1 MHDALDDPTVQK
13 IVCMKSAQVAWT
25 DGVLLNYVG
34 RRIDVDPCPMII
46 MFAKEKSAKKFN
58 LEKFEPMIEV
68 TPRLSAKLPV
78 HAARDKNNLWDH
90 KTFPRGFL
98 KFITS
103 NAPDDVKST
112 PAPVVAVEEPDD
124 ANANVREQGDSIT
137 LLEERN
143 KSYSDSRRKVIFGG
157 TPTVDGFSRIQQA
170 YSGSDQRV
178 YLVPCPDCGEEHELA
193 WENVT
198 WSDDAEVAHEVFGRA
213 RPDSAR
219 YVCPHCGSLWDDAA
233 RVRAVRKGR
242 WVATAPFFGVAGFRL
257 NELVSPFPGSR
268 MAELVKK
275 WLTAEKALLAGD
287 DTKMRAFVN
296 NSQGRPYKYKSDLPE
311 LDELAERAMP
321 YAAFTVP
328 AGGLLL
334 TLGVD
339 VQHDRIALVLRAWGR
354 GEESWLVVWDEIHGN
369 VLHQDE
375 NPLEGGVWGALT
387 EMLMSGYRH
396 ETGGV
401 LRIRAMSIDSSDGS
415 TSDAVYK
422 YVRAAR
428 RAGLNVMAI
437 KGSTDANAEVFS
449 VPKQSVDSTRNN
461 SKAAKYGLSVG
472 WWSPTIGSFQYMVDD
487 RSFRIDGK
495 PVWHS
500 GNVTPLD
507 ASKGGVMSGS
517 VTFAAGQRLFLDEGS
532 AAFPSIAF
540 VNDGV
545 PDTGLYHARD
555 GVFGVTC
562 NGVVTVTFA
571 QEATYFQAPAAG
583 PSPAAGDNSLRFAT
597 TEWVTAAIGT
607 ASIGQIVMEARTSTR
622 AGYVK
627 CDGSQYKRADY
638 PALWAYAQA
647 SGALVS
653 EAEYASGRWGG
664 FSTADGQTYFRVP
677 DLRGE
682 FLRCWS
688 DGRGD
693 VDAGR
698 AIGSFQASQNQAHTH
713 AASSSTV
720 DDHAHN
726 VWSGPNG
733 WHEHGV
739 NQTPHAH
746 ITWTGAV
753 QVAGTAPGAGMGP
766 YNGRVTQ
773 MWSDEAMANI
783 GIAGNGTHDHAIA
796 MDGAG
801 KHAHTISV
809 QADGGAEARPRN
821 VALLAMIRAY

>member
-1 MHDALDDPTVQK
+1 MANLKEDSAWVDGIYQLETSDPVQGGPDGVDNVQAKQLGSRTRYLKDRADATDKRVDAMGQTVAGLGTDKLPVAGGTLKGVLLGKLGAIAPNNPQGAGYGFDGDADSGMFSPKDGLVQIGAQGIAHFETRGTDTYVGPNIAGGNLVLVAGADSRALVTSEGRMLVGSWNSDGVSRLQVSGSARADGFVSDALDAGGAHFRARNGDYGAFLRNDGTNVNLLSTKKGDSSGQANDYRPFAWNLATGYVTIDANGRGTTLGGVATIVGDAK
-13 IVCMKSAQVAWT
+13 IGIATNEGRAWI
-25 DGVLLNYVG
+25 GPLNGY
-34 RRIDVDPCPMII
+34 
-46 MFAKEKSAKKFN
+46 FY
-58 LEKFEPMIEV
+58 
-68 TPRLSAKLPV
+68 
-78 HAARDKNNLWDH
+78 
-90 KTFPRGFL
+90 
-98 KFITS
+98 S
-103 NAPDDVKST
+103 NAV
-112 PAPVVAVEEPDD
+112 
-124 ANANVREQGDSIT
+124 
-137 LLEERN
+137 
-143 KSYSDSRRKVIFGG
+143 
-157 TPTVDGFSRIQQA
+157 
-170 YSGSDQRV
+170 
-178 YLVPCPDCGEEHELA
+178 
-193 WENVT
+193 
-198 WSDDAEVAHEVFGRA
+198 
-213 RPDSAR
+213 
-219 YVCPHCGSLWDDAA
+219 
-233 RVRAVRKGR
+233 
-242 WVATAPFFGVAGFRL
+242 
-257 NELVSPFPGSR
+257 
-268 MAELVKK
+268 
-275 WLTAEKALLAGD
+275 
-287 DTKMRAFVN
+287 
-296 NSQGRPYKYKSDLPE
+296 
-311 LDELAERAMP
+311 
-321 YAAFTVP
+321 
-328 AGGLLL
+328 
-334 TLGVD
+334 
-339 VQHDRIALVLRAWGR
+339 
-354 GEESWLVVWDEIHGN
+354 
-369 VLHQDE
+369 
-375 NPLEGGVWGALT
+375 
-387 EMLMSGYRH
+387 
-396 ETGGV
+396 
-401 LRIRAMSIDSSDGS
+401 
-415 TSDAVYK
+415 
-422 YVRAAR
+422 
-428 RAGLNVMAI
+428 
-437 KGSTDANAEVFS
+437 
-449 VPKQSVDSTRNN
+449 
-461 SKAAKYGLSVG
+461 SVG
-472 WWSPTIGSFQYMVDD
+472 WWSPTVGSFQYMVDD

-607 ASIGQIVMEARTSTR
+607 VSIGQIVMEARTSTR

-627 CDGSQYKRADY
+627 CDGAQYKRADY

-720 DDHAHN
+720 DDHWHK

-773 MWSDEAMANI
+773 MWSDEAIANI

>member
-1 MHDALDDPTVQK
+1 MANLKEDSAWVDGIYQLETSDPVQGGPDGVDNVQAKQLGSRTRYLKDRADATDKRVDAMGQTVAGLGTDKLPIAGGTLKGVLLGKLGAIAPNNPQGAGYGFDGDADSGMFSPKDGLVQIGAQGIAHFETRGTDTYVGPNVAGGNLVLVAGADGRAVVTSEGRMLIGSWNSDGVSRLQVTGSARADGFVSDALDAGGAHFRARNGDYGAFLRNDGTNVYLLSTKKGDPSGQFNDYRPFAWNLATGYVTIDANGQGTTLGGVTTIVRDAK
-13 IVCMKSAQVAWT
+13 IGIATNEGRAWI
-25 DGVLLNYVG
+25 GPLNGY
-34 RRIDVDPCPMII
+34 
-46 MFAKEKSAKKFN
+46 FY
-58 LEKFEPMIEV
+58 
-68 TPRLSAKLPV
+68 
-78 HAARDKNNLWDH
+78 
-90 KTFPRGFL
+90 
-98 KFITS
+98 S
-103 NAPDDVKST
+103 NAV
-112 PAPVVAVEEPDD
+112 
-124 ANANVREQGDSIT
+124 
-137 LLEERN
+137 
-143 KSYSDSRRKVIFGG
+143 
-157 TPTVDGFSRIQQA
+157 
-170 YSGSDQRV
+170 
-178 YLVPCPDCGEEHELA
+178 
-193 WENVT
+193 
-198 WSDDAEVAHEVFGRA
+198 
-213 RPDSAR
+213 
-219 YVCPHCGSLWDDAA
+219 
-233 RVRAVRKGR
+233 
-242 WVATAPFFGVAGFRL
+242 
-257 NELVSPFPGSR
+257 
-268 MAELVKK
+268 
-275 WLTAEKALLAGD
+275 
-287 DTKMRAFVN
+287 
-296 NSQGRPYKYKSDLPE
+296 
-311 LDELAERAMP
+311 
-321 YAAFTVP
+321 
-328 AGGLLL
+328 
-334 TLGVD
+334 
-339 VQHDRIALVLRAWGR
+339 
-354 GEESWLVVWDEIHGN
+354 
-369 VLHQDE
+369 
-375 NPLEGGVWGALT
+375 
-387 EMLMSGYRH
+387 
-396 ETGGV
+396 
-401 LRIRAMSIDSSDGS
+401 
-415 TSDAVYK
+415 
-422 YVRAAR
+422 
-428 RAGLNVMAI
+428 
-437 KGSTDANAEVFS
+437 
-449 VPKQSVDSTRNN
+449 
-461 SKAAKYGLSVG
+461 SVG
-472 WWSPTIGSFQYMVDD
+472 WWSPTVGSFQYMVDD

-597 TEWVTAAIGT
+597 TAWVTAAIGT

-653 EAEYASGRWGG
+653 EAEYAGGRWGG

-720 DDHAHN
+720 DDHAHRA
-726 VWSGPNG
+726 WSGPNG

-753 QVAGTAPGAGMGP
+753 QVSGTAPGAGMGP

>member
-1 MHDALDDPTVQK
+1 MANLKEDSAWVDGIYQLETSDPVQGGPDGVDNVQAKQLGSRTRYLKDRVDATDKRVDAMGQTVAGLGADKLPVAGGTLKGVLLGKLGAIAPNNPQGAGYGFDGDADSGMFSPKDGLVQIGAQGIAHFETRGTDTYVGPNVAGGNLVLVAGADGRALVTSEGRMLVGSWNSDGVSRLQVTGSVRADGFVSDALDAGGAHFRARNGEYGAFLRNDGTNVYLLSTKKGDPSGQFNDYRPFAWNLATGYVTIDANGRGTTLGGVATIVGDAK
-13 IVCMKSAQVAWT
+13 IGIATNEGRAWI
-25 DGVLLNYVG
+25 GPLNGY
-34 RRIDVDPCPMII
+34 
-46 MFAKEKSAKKFN
+46 FY
-58 LEKFEPMIEV
+58 
-68 TPRLSAKLPV
+68 
-78 HAARDKNNLWDH
+78 
-90 KTFPRGFL
+90 
-98 KFITS
+98 S
-103 NAPDDVKST
+103 NAV
-112 PAPVVAVEEPDD
+112 
-124 ANANVREQGDSIT
+124 
-137 LLEERN
+137 
-143 KSYSDSRRKVIFGG
+143 
-157 TPTVDGFSRIQQA
+157 
-170 YSGSDQRV
+170 
-178 YLVPCPDCGEEHELA
+178 
-193 WENVT
+193 
-198 WSDDAEVAHEVFGRA
+198 
-213 RPDSAR
+213 
-219 YVCPHCGSLWDDAA
+219 
-233 RVRAVRKGR
+233 
-242 WVATAPFFGVAGFRL
+242 
-257 NELVSPFPGSR
+257 
-268 MAELVKK
+268 
-275 WLTAEKALLAGD
+275 
-287 DTKMRAFVN
+287 
-296 NSQGRPYKYKSDLPE
+296 
-311 LDELAERAMP
+311 
-321 YAAFTVP
+321 
-328 AGGLLL
+328 
-334 TLGVD
+334 
-339 VQHDRIALVLRAWGR
+339 
-354 GEESWLVVWDEIHGN
+354 
-369 VLHQDE
+369 
-375 NPLEGGVWGALT
+375 
-387 EMLMSGYRH
+387 
-396 ETGGV
+396 
-401 LRIRAMSIDSSDGS
+401 
-415 TSDAVYK
+415 
-422 YVRAAR
+422 
-428 RAGLNVMAI
+428 
-437 KGSTDANAEVFS
+437 
-449 VPKQSVDSTRNN
+449 
-461 SKAAKYGLSVG
+461 SVG
-472 WWSPTIGSFQYMVDD
+472 WWSPTVGSFQYMVDD

-597 TEWVTAAIGT
+597 TAWVTAAIGT

-627 CDGSQYKRADY
+627 CDGAQYKRADY

-698 AIGSFQASQNQAHTH
+698 AIGSFQASQNQTHTH

-720 DDHAHN
+720 DDHAHRA
-726 VWSGPNG
+726 WSGPNG
-733 WHEHGV
+733 WHDHGV

-746 ITWTGAV
+746 VTWTGAV
-753 QVAGTAPGAGMGP
+753 QVSGLAPGGGMGP
-766 YNGRVTQ
+766 YNGRVSS
-773 MWSDEAMANI
+773 MWSDEAIANI

>member
-1 MHDALDDPTVQK
+1 MANLKEDSAWVDGIYQLETSDPVQGGPDGVDNVQAKQLGSRTRYLKDRVDATDKRVDAMGQTVAGLGTDKLPVAGGTLKGVLLGKLGAIAPNNPQGAGYGFDGDADSGMFSPKDGLVQIGAQGIAHFETRGTDTYVGPNVAGGNLVLVAGADGRAVVTSEGRMLIGSWNSDGVSRLQVTGSARADGFVSDALDAGGAHFRARNGDYGAFLRNDGTNVYLLSTKKGDPSGQFNDYRPFAWNLATGYVTIDANGQGTTLGGVTTIVRDAK
-13 IVCMKSAQVAWT
+13 IGIAMNEGRAWI
-25 DGVLLNYVG
+25 GPLNGY
-34 RRIDVDPCPMII
+34 
-46 MFAKEKSAKKFN
+46 FY
-58 LEKFEPMIEV
+58 
-68 TPRLSAKLPV
+68 
-78 HAARDKNNLWDH
+78 
-90 KTFPRGFL
+90 
-98 KFITS
+98 S
-103 NAPDDVKST
+103 NA
-112 PAPVVAVEEPDD
+112 
-124 ANANVREQGDSIT
+124 
-137 LLEERN
+137 
-143 KSYSDSRRKVIFGG
+143 
-157 TPTVDGFSRIQQA
+157 
-170 YSGSDQRV
+170 
-178 YLVPCPDCGEEHELA
+178 
-193 WENVT
+193 
-198 WSDDAEVAHEVFGRA
+198 
-213 RPDSAR
+213 
-219 YVCPHCGSLWDDAA
+219 
-233 RVRAVRKGR
+233 
-242 WVATAPFFGVAGFRL
+242 
-257 NELVSPFPGSR
+257 
-268 MAELVKK
+268 
-275 WLTAEKALLAGD
+275 
-287 DTKMRAFVN
+287 
-296 NSQGRPYKYKSDLPE
+296 
-311 LDELAERAMP
+311 
-321 YAAFTVP
+321 
-328 AGGLLL
+328 
-334 TLGVD
+334 
-339 VQHDRIALVLRAWGR
+339 
-354 GEESWLVVWDEIHGN
+354 
-369 VLHQDE
+369 
-375 NPLEGGVWGALT
+375 
-387 EMLMSGYRH
+387 
-396 ETGGV
+396 
-401 LRIRAMSIDSSDGS
+401 
-415 TSDAVYK
+415 
-422 YVRAAR
+422 
-428 RAGLNVMAI
+428 
-437 KGSTDANAEVFS
+437 
-449 VPKQSVDSTRNN
+449 
-461 SKAAKYGLSVG
+461 LSVG

-627 CDGSQYKRADY
+627 CDGAQYKRADY

-720 DDHAHN
+720 DDHAHRA
-726 VWSGPNG
+726 WSGPNG
-733 WHEHGV
+733 WHDHGV

-801 KHAHTISV
+801 RHAHTISV

>member
-1 MHDALDDPTVQK
+1 MANLKEDSAWVDGIYQLETSDPVQGGPDGVDNVQAKQLGSRTRYLKDRVDATDKRVDAMGQTVAGLGTDKLPVAGGTLKGVLLGKLGAIAPNNPQGAGYGFDGDADSGMFSPKDGLVQIGAQGIAHFETRGTDTYVGPNVAGGNLVLVAGATNRALVTSEGRMLIGSSNSDGVSRLQVTGLARADGFVSDALDAGGAHFRARNGDYGAFLRNDGTNVYLLSTKKGDPSGQFNDYRPFAWNLATGYVTIDANGRGTTLGGVATIVGDAK
-13 IVCMKSAQVAWT
+13 IGIATNEGRAWI
-25 DGVLLNYVG
+25 GPLNGY
-34 RRIDVDPCPMII
+34 
-46 MFAKEKSAKKFN
+46 FY
-58 LEKFEPMIEV
+58 
-68 TPRLSAKLPV
+68 
-78 HAARDKNNLWDH
+78 
-90 KTFPRGFL
+90 
-98 KFITS
+98 S
-103 NAPDDVKST
+103 NAV
-112 PAPVVAVEEPDD
+112 
-124 ANANVREQGDSIT
+124 
-137 LLEERN
+137 
-143 KSYSDSRRKVIFGG
+143 
-157 TPTVDGFSRIQQA
+157 
-170 YSGSDQRV
+170 
-178 YLVPCPDCGEEHELA
+178 
-193 WENVT
+193 
-198 WSDDAEVAHEVFGRA
+198 
-213 RPDSAR
+213 
-219 YVCPHCGSLWDDAA
+219 
-233 RVRAVRKGR
+233 
-242 WVATAPFFGVAGFRL
+242 
-257 NELVSPFPGSR
+257 
-268 MAELVKK
+268 
-275 WLTAEKALLAGD
+275 
-287 DTKMRAFVN
+287 
-296 NSQGRPYKYKSDLPE
+296 
-311 LDELAERAMP
+311 
-321 YAAFTVP
+321 
-328 AGGLLL
+328 
-334 TLGVD
+334 
-339 VQHDRIALVLRAWGR
+339 
-354 GEESWLVVWDEIHGN
+354 
-369 VLHQDE
+369 
-375 NPLEGGVWGALT
+375 
-387 EMLMSGYRH
+387 
-396 ETGGV
+396 
-401 LRIRAMSIDSSDGS
+401 
-415 TSDAVYK
+415 
-422 YVRAAR
+422 
-428 RAGLNVMAI
+428 
-437 KGSTDANAEVFS
+437 
-449 VPKQSVDSTRNN
+449 
-461 SKAAKYGLSVG
+461 SVG

-773 MWSDEAMANI
+773 MWSDEAIANI

>member
-1 MHDALDDPTVQK
+1 MANLKEDSAWVDGIYQLETSDPVQGGPDGVDNVQAKQLGSRTRYLKDRVDATDKRVDAMGQAVAGLGTDKLPVAGGTLKGVLLGKLGAIAPNNPQGAGYGFDGDADSGMFSPKDGHVQIGAQGIAHFETRGTDTYVGPNVAGGNLVLVAGADGRALVTSEGRMLVGSSNSDGVSRLQVTGSARADGFVSDALDAGGAHFRARNGDYGAFLRNDGTNVYLLSTKKGDPSGQFNDYRPFAWNLSTGYVTIDANGRGTTLGGVATIVGDAK
-13 IVCMKSAQVAWT
+13 IGIATNEGRAWI
-25 DGVLLNYVG
+25 GPLNGY
-34 RRIDVDPCPMII
+34 
-46 MFAKEKSAKKFN
+46 FY
-58 LEKFEPMIEV
+58 
-68 TPRLSAKLPV
+68 
-78 HAARDKNNLWDH
+78 
-90 KTFPRGFL
+90 
-98 KFITS
+98 S
-103 NAPDDVKST
+103 NAV
-112 PAPVVAVEEPDD
+112 
-124 ANANVREQGDSIT
+124 
-137 LLEERN
+137 
-143 KSYSDSRRKVIFGG
+143 
-157 TPTVDGFSRIQQA
+157 
-170 YSGSDQRV
+170 
-178 YLVPCPDCGEEHELA
+178 
-193 WENVT
+193 
-198 WSDDAEVAHEVFGRA
+198 
-213 RPDSAR
+213 
-219 YVCPHCGSLWDDAA
+219 
-233 RVRAVRKGR
+233 
-242 WVATAPFFGVAGFRL
+242 
-257 NELVSPFPGSR
+257 
-268 MAELVKK
+268 
-275 WLTAEKALLAGD
+275 
-287 DTKMRAFVN
+287 
-296 NSQGRPYKYKSDLPE
+296 
-311 LDELAERAMP
+311 
-321 YAAFTVP
+321 
-328 AGGLLL
+328 
-334 TLGVD
+334 
-339 VQHDRIALVLRAWGR
+339 
-354 GEESWLVVWDEIHGN
+354 
-369 VLHQDE
+369 
-375 NPLEGGVWGALT
+375 
-387 EMLMSGYRH
+387 
-396 ETGGV
+396 
-401 LRIRAMSIDSSDGS
+401 
-415 TSDAVYK
+415 
-422 YVRAAR
+422 
-428 RAGLNVMAI
+428 
-437 KGSTDANAEVFS
+437 
-449 VPKQSVDSTRNN
+449 
-461 SKAAKYGLSVG
+461 SVG
-472 WWSPTIGSFQYMVDD
+472 WWSPTVGSFQYMVDD

-597 TEWVTAAIGT
+597 TAWVTAAIGT

-653 EAEYASGRWGG
+653 EAEYAGGRWGG

-698 AIGSFQASQNQAHTH
+698 AIGSFQAGQNQAHTH

-720 DDHAHN
+720 DDHAHRA
-726 VWSGPNG
+726 WSGPNG
-733 WHEHGV
+733 WHDHGV

-753 QVAGTAPGAGMGP
+753 QVSGTAPGAGMGP

>member
-1 MHDALDDPTVQK
+1 MANLKEDSAWVDGIYQLETSDPVQGGPDGVDNVQAKQLGSRTRYLKDRVDATDKRVDAMGQTVAGLCTDKLPVAGGTLKGVLLGKLGAIAPNNPQGAGYGFDGDADSGMFSPKDGLVQIGAQGIAHFETRGTDTYVGPNVAGGNLVLVAGADGRALVTSEGRMLVGSLNSDGVSRLQVTGSARADGFVSDALDAGGAHFRARNGDYGAFLRNDGTNVYLLSTKKGDPSGQFNDYRPFAWNLSTGYVTIDANGRGTTLGGVATIVGDAK
-13 IVCMKSAQVAWT
+13 IGIATNEGRAWI
-25 DGVLLNYVG
+25 GPLNGY
-34 RRIDVDPCPMII
+34 
-46 MFAKEKSAKKFN
+46 FY
-58 LEKFEPMIEV
+58 
-68 TPRLSAKLPV
+68 
-78 HAARDKNNLWDH
+78 
-90 KTFPRGFL
+90 
-98 KFITS
+98 S
-103 NAPDDVKST
+103 NA
-112 PAPVVAVEEPDD
+112 
-124 ANANVREQGDSIT
+124 
-137 LLEERN
+137 
-143 KSYSDSRRKVIFGG
+143 
-157 TPTVDGFSRIQQA
+157 
-170 YSGSDQRV
+170 
-178 YLVPCPDCGEEHELA
+178 
-193 WENVT
+193 
-198 WSDDAEVAHEVFGRA
+198 
-213 RPDSAR
+213 
-219 YVCPHCGSLWDDAA
+219 
-233 RVRAVRKGR
+233 
-242 WVATAPFFGVAGFRL
+242 
-257 NELVSPFPGSR
+257 
-268 MAELVKK
+268 
-275 WLTAEKALLAGD
+275 
-287 DTKMRAFVN
+287 
-296 NSQGRPYKYKSDLPE
+296 
-311 LDELAERAMP
+311 
-321 YAAFTVP
+321 
-328 AGGLLL
+328 
-334 TLGVD
+334 
-339 VQHDRIALVLRAWGR
+339 
-354 GEESWLVVWDEIHGN
+354 
-369 VLHQDE
+369 
-375 NPLEGGVWGALT
+375 
-387 EMLMSGYRH
+387 
-396 ETGGV
+396 
-401 LRIRAMSIDSSDGS
+401 
-415 TSDAVYK
+415 
-422 YVRAAR
+422 
-428 RAGLNVMAI
+428 
-437 KGSTDANAEVFS
+437 
-449 VPKQSVDSTRNN
+449 
-461 SKAAKYGLSVG
+461 LSVG

-597 TEWVTAAIGT
+597 TAWVTAAIGT
-607 ASIGQIVMEARTSTR
+607 ASIGQIVMEARTSAR

-627 CDGSQYKRADY
+627 CDGAQYKRADY

-693 VDAGR
+693 VDPGR

-720 DDHAHN
+720 DDHAHRA
-726 VWSGPNG
+726 WSGPNG

-753 QVAGTAPGAGMGP
+753 QVSGTAPGAGMGP

>member
-1 MHDALDDPTVQK
+1 MANLKEDSAWVDGIYQLETSDPVQGGPDGVDNVQAKQLGSRTRYLKDRVDATDKRVDAMGQTVAGLGTDKLPVAGGTLKGVLLGKLGAIAPNNPQGAGYGFDGDADSGMFSPKDGLVQIGAQGIAHFETRGTDTYVGPNVAGGNLVLVAGADGRALVTSEGRMLVGSWNSDGVSRLQVTGSARADGFVSDALDAGGAHFRARNGDYGALLRNDGTNVYLLSTKKGDPSGQFNDYRPFAWNLSTGYVTIDANGRGTTLGGVATIVGDAK
-13 IVCMKSAQVAWT
+13 IGIATNEGRAWI
-25 DGVLLNYVG
+25 GPLNGY
-34 RRIDVDPCPMII
+34 
-46 MFAKEKSAKKFN
+46 FY
-58 LEKFEPMIEV
+58 
-68 TPRLSAKLPV
+68 
-78 HAARDKNNLWDH
+78 
-90 KTFPRGFL
+90 
-98 KFITS
+98 S
-103 NAPDDVKST
+103 NAV
-112 PAPVVAVEEPDD
+112 
-124 ANANVREQGDSIT
+124 
-137 LLEERN
+137 
-143 KSYSDSRRKVIFGG
+143 
-157 TPTVDGFSRIQQA
+157 
-170 YSGSDQRV
+170 
-178 YLVPCPDCGEEHELA
+178 
-193 WENVT
+193 
-198 WSDDAEVAHEVFGRA
+198 
-213 RPDSAR
+213 
-219 YVCPHCGSLWDDAA
+219 
-233 RVRAVRKGR
+233 
-242 WVATAPFFGVAGFRL
+242 
-257 NELVSPFPGSR
+257 
-268 MAELVKK
+268 
-275 WLTAEKALLAGD
+275 
-287 DTKMRAFVN
+287 
-296 NSQGRPYKYKSDLPE
+296 
-311 LDELAERAMP
+311 
-321 YAAFTVP
+321 
-328 AGGLLL
+328 
-334 TLGVD
+334 
-339 VQHDRIALVLRAWGR
+339 
-354 GEESWLVVWDEIHGN
+354 
-369 VLHQDE
+369 
-375 NPLEGGVWGALT
+375 
-387 EMLMSGYRH
+387 
-396 ETGGV
+396 
-401 LRIRAMSIDSSDGS
+401 
-415 TSDAVYK
+415 
-422 YVRAAR
+422 
-428 RAGLNVMAI
+428 
-437 KGSTDANAEVFS
+437 
-449 VPKQSVDSTRNN
+449 
-461 SKAAKYGLSVG
+461 SVG
-472 WWSPTIGSFQYMVDD
+472 WWSPTVGSFQYMVDD

-597 TEWVTAAIGT
+597 TAWVTAAIGT
-607 ASIGQIVMEARTSTR
+607 ASIGQIVMEARTSAR

-627 CDGSQYKRADY
+627 CDGAQYKRADY

-693 VDAGR
+693 VDPGR

-720 DDHAHN
+720 DDHAHRA
-726 VWSGPNG
+726 WSGPNG

-753 QVAGTAPGAGMGP
+753 QVSGTAPGAGMGP

>member
-1 MHDALDDPTVQK
+1 MANLKEDSAWVDGIYQLETSDPVQGGPDGVDNVQAKQLGSRTRYLKDRADATDKRVDAMGQTVAGLGTDKLPVAGGTLKGVLLGKLGAIAPNNPQGAGYGFDGDADSGMFSPKDGLVQIGAQGIAHFETRGTDTYVGPNVAGGNLVLVAGADGRALITSEGRMLVGSWNSDGVSRLQVTGSARADGFVSDALDSGGAHFRARNGDYGAFLRNDGTNVYLLSTKKGDPSGQFNDYRPFAWNLSTGYVTIDANGRGTTLGGVATIVGDAK
-13 IVCMKSAQVAWT
+13 IGIATNEGRAWI
-25 DGVLLNYVG
+25 GPLNGY
-34 RRIDVDPCPMII
+34 
-46 MFAKEKSAKKFN
+46 FY
-58 LEKFEPMIEV
+58 
-68 TPRLSAKLPV
+68 
-78 HAARDKNNLWDH
+78 
-90 KTFPRGFL
+90 
-98 KFITS
+98 S
-103 NAPDDVKST
+103 NA
-112 PAPVVAVEEPDD
+112 
-124 ANANVREQGDSIT
+124 
-137 LLEERN
+137 
-143 KSYSDSRRKVIFGG
+143 
-157 TPTVDGFSRIQQA
+157 
-170 YSGSDQRV
+170 
-178 YLVPCPDCGEEHELA
+178 
-193 WENVT
+193 
-198 WSDDAEVAHEVFGRA
+198 
-213 RPDSAR
+213 
-219 YVCPHCGSLWDDAA
+219 
-233 RVRAVRKGR
+233 
-242 WVATAPFFGVAGFRL
+242 
-257 NELVSPFPGSR
+257 
-268 MAELVKK
+268 
-275 WLTAEKALLAGD
+275 
-287 DTKMRAFVN
+287 
-296 NSQGRPYKYKSDLPE
+296 
-311 LDELAERAMP
+311 
-321 YAAFTVP
+321 
-328 AGGLLL
+328 
-334 TLGVD
+334 
-339 VQHDRIALVLRAWGR
+339 
-354 GEESWLVVWDEIHGN
+354 
-369 VLHQDE
+369 
-375 NPLEGGVWGALT
+375 
-387 EMLMSGYRH
+387 
-396 ETGGV
+396 
-401 LRIRAMSIDSSDGS
+401 
-415 TSDAVYK
+415 
-422 YVRAAR
+422 
-428 RAGLNVMAI
+428 
-437 KGSTDANAEVFS
+437 
-449 VPKQSVDSTRNN
+449 
-461 SKAAKYGLSVG
+461 LSVG

-597 TEWVTAAIGT
+597 TAWVTAAIGT

-627 CDGSQYKRADY
+627 CDGAQYKRADY

-693 VDAGR
+693 VDPGR

>member
-1 MHDALDDPTVQK
+1 MANLKEDSAWVDGIYQLETSDPVQGGPDGVDNVQAKQLGSRTRYLKDRADATDKRVDAMGQTVAGLGTDKLPVAGGTLKGVLLGKLGAIAPNNPQGAGYGFDGDADSGMFSPKDGLVQIGAQGIAHFETRGTDTYVGPNVAGGNLVLVAGADGRALVTSEGRMLVGAWNSDGVSRLQVTGSARADGFVSDALDAGGAHFRARNGDYG
-13 IVCMKSAQVAWT
+13 AFLRN
-25 DGVLLNYVG
+25 DGTN
-34 RRIDVDPCPMII
+34 
-46 MFAKEKSAKKFN
+46 
-58 LEKFEPMIEV
+58 
-68 TPRLSAKLPV
+68 
-78 HAARDKNNLWDH
+78 
-90 KTFPRGFL
+90 
-98 KFITS
+98 
-103 NAPDDVKST
+103 
-112 PAPVVAVEEPDD
+112 
-124 ANANVREQGDSIT
+124 
-137 LLEERN
+137 
-143 KSYSDSRRKVIFGG
+143 
-157 TPTVDGFSRIQQA
+157 
-170 YSGSDQRV
+170 V
-178 YLVPCPDCGEEHELA
+178 YLLSTKKGDPSGQFNDYRPFAWNLA
-193 WENVT
+193 TGYVT
-198 WSDDAEVAHEVFGRA
+198 IDATGKGTTIGGNATIVGDAWIANGASEGRA
-213 RPDSAR
+213 RIGP
-219 YVCPHCGSLWDDAA
+219 
-233 RVRAVRKGR
+233 
-242 WVATAPFFGVAGFRL
+242 L
-257 NELVSPFPGSR
+257 N
-268 MAELVKK
+268 
-275 WLTAEKALLAGD
+275 
-287 DTKMRAFVN
+287 
-296 NSQGRPYKYKSDLPE
+296 
-311 LDELAERAMP
+311 
-321 YAAFTVP
+321 
-328 AGGLLL
+328 
-334 TLGVD
+334 
-339 VQHDRIALVLRAWGR
+339 
-354 GEESWLVVWDEIHGN
+354 
-369 VLHQDE
+369 
-375 NPLEGGVWGALT
+375 
-387 EMLMSGYRH
+387 GYFY
-396 ETGGV
+396 
-401 LRIRAMSIDSSDGS
+401 S
-415 TSDAVYK
+415 
-422 YVRAAR
+422 
-428 RAGLNVMAI
+428 
-437 KGSTDANAEVFS
+437 NA
-449 VPKQSVDSTRNN
+449 
-461 SKAAKYGLSVG
+461 LSVG

-627 CDGSQYKRADY
+627 CDGAQYKRADY

-653 EAEYASGRWGG
+653 EAEYAGGRWGG

-720 DDHAHN
+720 DDHAHRA
-726 VWSGPNG
+726 WSGPNG
-733 WHEHGV
+733 WHDHGV

-746 ITWTGAV
+746 VTWTGAV
-753 QVAGTAPGAGMGP
+753 QVSGTAPGGGMGP
-766 YNGRVTQ
+766 YNGRVSSL
-773 MWSDEAMANI
+773 WSDEAMANI

>member
-1 MHDALDDPTVQK
+1 MANLKEDSAWVDGIYQLETSDPVQGGPDGVDNVQAKQLGSRTRYLKDRADATDKRIDAMGQTVAGLGTDKLPIAGGTLKGVLLGKLGAIAPNNPQGAGYGFDGDPDSGMFSPKDGHVQIGAQGIAHFETRGTDTYVGPNVAGGNLVLVAGATNRALVTSEGRMLIGSSNSDGVSRLQVTGSARADGFVSDALDAGGAHFRARNGDYG
-13 IVCMKSAQVAWT
+13 AFLRN
-25 DGVLLNYVG
+25 DGTN
-34 RRIDVDPCPMII
+34 
-46 MFAKEKSAKKFN
+46 
-58 LEKFEPMIEV
+58 
-68 TPRLSAKLPV
+68 
-78 HAARDKNNLWDH
+78 
-90 KTFPRGFL
+90 
-98 KFITS
+98 
-103 NAPDDVKST
+103 
-112 PAPVVAVEEPDD
+112 
-124 ANANVREQGDSIT
+124 
-137 LLEERN
+137 
-143 KSYSDSRRKVIFGG
+143 
-157 TPTVDGFSRIQQA
+157 
-170 YSGSDQRV
+170 V
-178 YLVPCPDCGEEHELA
+178 YLLSTKKGDPSGQFNDYRPFA
-193 WENVT
+193 WNLSTGYVT
-198 WSDDAEVAHEVFGRA
+198 IDATGKGTTIGGNATIVGDAWIANGASEGRA
-213 RPDSAR
+213 RIGPLNGYFYSN
-219 YVCPHCGSLWDDAA
+219 
-233 RVRAVRKGR
+233 AV
-242 WVATAPFFGVAGFRL
+242 
-257 NELVSPFPGSR
+257 
-268 MAELVKK
+268 
-275 WLTAEKALLAGD
+275 
-287 DTKMRAFVN
+287 
-296 NSQGRPYKYKSDLPE
+296 
-311 LDELAERAMP
+311 
-321 YAAFTVP
+321 
-328 AGGLLL
+328 
-334 TLGVD
+334 
-339 VQHDRIALVLRAWGR
+339 
-354 GEESWLVVWDEIHGN
+354 
-369 VLHQDE
+369 
-375 NPLEGGVWGALT
+375 
-387 EMLMSGYRH
+387 
-396 ETGGV
+396 
-401 LRIRAMSIDSSDGS
+401 
-415 TSDAVYK
+415 
-422 YVRAAR
+422 
-428 RAGLNVMAI
+428 
-437 KGSTDANAEVFS
+437 
-449 VPKQSVDSTRNN
+449 
-461 SKAAKYGLSVG
+461 SVG

-597 TEWVTAAIGT
+597 TAWVTAAIGT

-653 EAEYASGRWGG
+653 EAEYSSGRWGG

-693 VDAGR
+693 VDPGR

-720 DDHAHN
+720 DDHWHK

-733 WHEHGV
+733 WHDHGV

-746 ITWTGAV
+746 VTWTGAV

-766 YNGRVTQ
+766 YNGRVSS
-773 MWSDEAMANI
+773 MWSDEAIANI

>member
-1 MHDALDDPTVQK
+1 MANLKEDSAWVDGIYQLETSDPVEGGPDGVDNVQAKQLGSRTRYLKDRADATDKRVDAMGQTVAGLGTDKLPVAGGTLKGVLLGKLGAIAPNNPQGAGYGFDGDADSGMFSPKDGLVQIGAQGIAHFETRGTDTYVGPNVAGGNLVLVAGADGRAVVTSEGRMLIGSWNSDGVGRLQVSGSVRADGFVSDALDAGGAHFRARNGDYGAFLRNDGTNVYLLSTKKGDPSGQFNDYRPFAWNLATGYVTIDANGRGTTLGGVATIVGDAK
-13 IVCMKSAQVAWT
+13 IGIATNEGRAWI
-25 DGVLLNYVG
+25 GPLNGY
-34 RRIDVDPCPMII
+34 
-46 MFAKEKSAKKFN
+46 FY
-58 LEKFEPMIEV
+58 
-68 TPRLSAKLPV
+68 
-78 HAARDKNNLWDH
+78 
-90 KTFPRGFL
+90 
-98 KFITS
+98 S
-103 NAPDDVKST
+103 NAV
-112 PAPVVAVEEPDD
+112 
-124 ANANVREQGDSIT
+124 
-137 LLEERN
+137 
-143 KSYSDSRRKVIFGG
+143 
-157 TPTVDGFSRIQQA
+157 
-170 YSGSDQRV
+170 
-178 YLVPCPDCGEEHELA
+178 
-193 WENVT
+193 
-198 WSDDAEVAHEVFGRA
+198 
-213 RPDSAR
+213 
-219 YVCPHCGSLWDDAA
+219 
-233 RVRAVRKGR
+233 
-242 WVATAPFFGVAGFRL
+242 
-257 NELVSPFPGSR
+257 
-268 MAELVKK
+268 
-275 WLTAEKALLAGD
+275 
-287 DTKMRAFVN
+287 
-296 NSQGRPYKYKSDLPE
+296 
-311 LDELAERAMP
+311 
-321 YAAFTVP
+321 
-328 AGGLLL
+328 
-334 TLGVD
+334 
-339 VQHDRIALVLRAWGR
+339 
-354 GEESWLVVWDEIHGN
+354 
-369 VLHQDE
+369 
-375 NPLEGGVWGALT
+375 
-387 EMLMSGYRH
+387 
-396 ETGGV
+396 
-401 LRIRAMSIDSSDGS
+401 
-415 TSDAVYK
+415 
-422 YVRAAR
+422 
-428 RAGLNVMAI
+428 
-437 KGSTDANAEVFS
+437 
-449 VPKQSVDSTRNN
+449 
-461 SKAAKYGLSVG
+461 SVG
-472 WWSPTIGSFQYMVDD
+472 WWSPTVGSFQYMVDD

-597 TEWVTAAIGT
+597 TAWVTAAIGT

-653 EAEYASGRWGG
+653 EAEYAGGRWGG

-773 MWSDEAMANI
+773 MWSDEAIANI

>member
-1 MHDALDDPTVQK
+1 MANLKEDSAWVDGIYQLETSDPVQGGPDGVDNVQAKQLGSRTRYLKDRVDATDKRVDAMGQTVAGLGTDKLPVAGGTLKGVLLGKLGAIAPNNPQRAGYGFDGDADSGMFSPKDGLVQIGAQGIAHFETRGTDTYVGPNVAGGNLVLVAGADGRALVTSEGRMLVGAWNSDGVSRLQVTGSARADGFVSDALDAGGAHFRARNGDYG
-13 IVCMKSAQVAWT
+13 AFLRN
-25 DGVLLNYVG
+25 DGTN
-34 RRIDVDPCPMII
+34 
-46 MFAKEKSAKKFN
+46 
-58 LEKFEPMIEV
+58 
-68 TPRLSAKLPV
+68 
-78 HAARDKNNLWDH
+78 
-90 KTFPRGFL
+90 
-98 KFITS
+98 
-103 NAPDDVKST
+103 
-112 PAPVVAVEEPDD
+112 
-124 ANANVREQGDSIT
+124 
-137 LLEERN
+137 
-143 KSYSDSRRKVIFGG
+143 
-157 TPTVDGFSRIQQA
+157 
-170 YSGSDQRV
+170 V
-178 YLVPCPDCGEEHELA
+178 YLLSTKKGDPSGQFNDYRPFAWNLA
-193 WENVT
+193 TGYVT
-198 WSDDAEVAHEVFGRA
+198 IDATGKGTTIGGNATIVGDAWIANGASEGRA
-213 RPDSAR
+213 RIGP
-219 YVCPHCGSLWDDAA
+219 
-233 RVRAVRKGR
+233 
-242 WVATAPFFGVAGFRL
+242 L
-257 NELVSPFPGSR
+257 N
-268 MAELVKK
+268 
-275 WLTAEKALLAGD
+275 
-287 DTKMRAFVN
+287 
-296 NSQGRPYKYKSDLPE
+296 
-311 LDELAERAMP
+311 
-321 YAAFTVP
+321 
-328 AGGLLL
+328 
-334 TLGVD
+334 
-339 VQHDRIALVLRAWGR
+339 
-354 GEESWLVVWDEIHGN
+354 
-369 VLHQDE
+369 
-375 NPLEGGVWGALT
+375 
-387 EMLMSGYRH
+387 GYFY
-396 ETGGV
+396 
-401 LRIRAMSIDSSDGS
+401 S
-415 TSDAVYK
+415 
-422 YVRAAR
+422 
-428 RAGLNVMAI
+428 
-437 KGSTDANAEVFS
+437 NA
-449 VPKQSVDSTRNN
+449 
-461 SKAAKYGLSVG
+461 LSVG

-597 TEWVTAAIGT
+597 TAWVTAAIGT

-653 EAEYASGRWGG
+653 EAEYSSGRWGG

-693 VDAGR
+693 VDPGR
-698 AIGSFQASQNQAHTH
+698 AIGSFQAGQNQAHTH

-720 DDHAHN
+720 DDHAHRA
-726 VWSGPNG
+726 WSGPNG
-733 WHEHGV
+733 WHDHGV

-746 ITWTGAV
+746 VTWTGAV

-766 YNGRVTQ
+766 YNGRVSS
-773 MWSDEAMANI
+773 MWSDEAIANI

>member
-1 MHDALDDPTVQK
+1 MANLKEDSAWVDGIYQLETSDPVQGGPDGVDNVQAKQLGSRTRYLKDRVDATDKRVDAMGQTVAGLGTDKLPVAGGTLKGVLLGKLGAIAPNNPQGAGYGFDGDADSGMFSPKDGLVQIGAQGIAHFETRGTDTYVGPNVAGGNLVLVAGADGRALVTSEGRMLVGSWNSDGVNRLQVSGSVRADGFVSDALDAGGAHFRARNGDYGAFLRNDGTNVYLLSTKKGDPSGQFNDYRPFAWNLATGYVTIDANGRGTTLGGVATIVGDAK
-13 IVCMKSAQVAWT
+13 IGIATNEGRAWI
-25 DGVLLNYVG
+25 GPLNGY
-34 RRIDVDPCPMII
+34 
-46 MFAKEKSAKKFN
+46 FY
-58 LEKFEPMIEV
+58 
-68 TPRLSAKLPV
+68 
-78 HAARDKNNLWDH
+78 
-90 KTFPRGFL
+90 
-98 KFITS
+98 S
-103 NAPDDVKST
+103 NAV
-112 PAPVVAVEEPDD
+112 
-124 ANANVREQGDSIT
+124 
-137 LLEERN
+137 
-143 KSYSDSRRKVIFGG
+143 
-157 TPTVDGFSRIQQA
+157 
-170 YSGSDQRV
+170 
-178 YLVPCPDCGEEHELA
+178 
-193 WENVT
+193 
-198 WSDDAEVAHEVFGRA
+198 
-213 RPDSAR
+213 
-219 YVCPHCGSLWDDAA
+219 
-233 RVRAVRKGR
+233 
-242 WVATAPFFGVAGFRL
+242 
-257 NELVSPFPGSR
+257 
-268 MAELVKK
+268 
-275 WLTAEKALLAGD
+275 
-287 DTKMRAFVN
+287 
-296 NSQGRPYKYKSDLPE
+296 
-311 LDELAERAMP
+311 
-321 YAAFTVP
+321 
-328 AGGLLL
+328 
-334 TLGVD
+334 
-339 VQHDRIALVLRAWGR
+339 
-354 GEESWLVVWDEIHGN
+354 
-369 VLHQDE
+369 
-375 NPLEGGVWGALT
+375 
-387 EMLMSGYRH
+387 
-396 ETGGV
+396 
-401 LRIRAMSIDSSDGS
+401 
-415 TSDAVYK
+415 
-422 YVRAAR
+422 
-428 RAGLNVMAI
+428 
-437 KGSTDANAEVFS
+437 
-449 VPKQSVDSTRNN
+449 
-461 SKAAKYGLSVG
+461 SVG
-472 WWSPTIGSFQYMVDD
+472 WWSPTVGSFQYMVDD

-597 TEWVTAAIGT
+597 TAWVTAAIGT

-627 CDGSQYKRADY
+627 CDGAQYKRADY

-713 AASSSTV
+713 VASSSTV
-720 DDHAHN
+720 DDHAHRA
-726 VWSGPNG
+726 WSGPNG

-753 QVAGTAPGAGMGP
+753 QVSGTAPGAGMGP

-801 KHAHTISV
+801 KHAHAITV

>member
-1 MHDALDDPTVQK
+1 MANLKEDSAWVDGIYQLETSDPVQGGPDGVDNVQAKQLGSRTRYLKDRADATDKRVDAMGQTVAGLGTDKLPVAGGTLKGVLLGKLGAIAPNNPQGAGYGFDGDADSGMFSPKDGLVQIGAQGIAHFETRGTDTYVGPNVAGGNLVLVAGADGRALVTSEGRMLVGSWNSDGVSRLQVTGSVRADGFVSDALDAGGAHFRARNGDYGAFLRNDGTNVYLLSTKKGDPSGQFNDYRPFAWNLATGYVTIDANGRGTTLGGVATIVGDAK
-13 IVCMKSAQVAWT
+13 IGIATNEGRAWI
-25 DGVLLNYVG
+25 GPLNGY
-34 RRIDVDPCPMII
+34 
-46 MFAKEKSAKKFN
+46 FY
-58 LEKFEPMIEV
+58 
-68 TPRLSAKLPV
+68 
-78 HAARDKNNLWDH
+78 
-90 KTFPRGFL
+90 
-98 KFITS
+98 S
-103 NAPDDVKST
+103 NA
-112 PAPVVAVEEPDD
+112 
-124 ANANVREQGDSIT
+124 
-137 LLEERN
+137 
-143 KSYSDSRRKVIFGG
+143 
-157 TPTVDGFSRIQQA
+157 
-170 YSGSDQRV
+170 
-178 YLVPCPDCGEEHELA
+178 
-193 WENVT
+193 
-198 WSDDAEVAHEVFGRA
+198 
-213 RPDSAR
+213 
-219 YVCPHCGSLWDDAA
+219 
-233 RVRAVRKGR
+233 
-242 WVATAPFFGVAGFRL
+242 
-257 NELVSPFPGSR
+257 
-268 MAELVKK
+268 
-275 WLTAEKALLAGD
+275 
-287 DTKMRAFVN
+287 
-296 NSQGRPYKYKSDLPE
+296 
-311 LDELAERAMP
+311 
-321 YAAFTVP
+321 
-328 AGGLLL
+328 
-334 TLGVD
+334 
-339 VQHDRIALVLRAWGR
+339 
-354 GEESWLVVWDEIHGN
+354 
-369 VLHQDE
+369 
-375 NPLEGGVWGALT
+375 
-387 EMLMSGYRH
+387 
-396 ETGGV
+396 
-401 LRIRAMSIDSSDGS
+401 
-415 TSDAVYK
+415 
-422 YVRAAR
+422 
-428 RAGLNVMAI
+428 
-437 KGSTDANAEVFS
+437 
-449 VPKQSVDSTRNN
+449 
-461 SKAAKYGLSVG
+461 LSVG

-545 PDTGLYHARD
+545 PDTGLYHAKD

-562 NGVVTVTFA
+562 NSVATVTFA
-571 QEATYFQAPAAG
+571 ADMTYFHAPAAG
-583 PSPAAGDNSLRFAT
+583 PSPGQADNSERFAT
-597 TEWVTAAIGT
+597 TAWVTAAIGT

-627 CDGSQYKRADY
+627 CDGAQYKRADY

-653 EAEYASGRWGG
+653 EAEYAGGRWGG

-720 DDHAHN
+720 DDHAHRA
-726 VWSGPNG
+726 WSGPNG
-733 WHEHGV
+733 WHDHGV

-746 ITWTGAV
+746 VTWTGAV
-753 QVAGTAPGAGMGP
+753 QVSGTAPGGGMGP
-766 YNGRVTQ
+766 YNGRVSSL
-773 MWSDEAMANI
+773 WSDEAMANI